1 MASRIAVEIFVCGV
15 ATPCVCATSPSVFFS
30 LLSMFG
36 PEVTC
41 FCPLHSS
48 FSPAPAHFL
57 YRMTYRDFQRHIDA
71 FTHGVQAAKFT
82 PKHKIVIWAKDCA
95 ESVVAQLGASKA
107 GIQVEV
113 LGSAATSA
121 DLEKALTGARAILF
135 SPTMLPEEGAVK
147 ALKALIPEL
156 EGLHERADQI
166 LYSAKFPALT
176 WVFNTGFERV
186 PGMLKFEYILAY
198 KKGAPLPV
206 PSGSIE
212 FAGPGSSTAMAIPYL
227 DPEAKTPVVEP
238 STSVA

>member
-1 MASRIAVEIFVCGV
+1 
-15 ATPCVCATSPSVFFS
+15 
-30 LLSMFG
+30 
-36 PEVTC
+36 
-41 FCPLHSS
+41 
-48 FSPAPAHFL
+48 
-57 YRMTYRDFQRHIDA
+57 MTYRDFQRHIDA

-113 LGSAATSA
+113 LGLAATSA

-156 EGLHERADQI
+156 EDLHERADQI
-166 LYSAKFPALT
+166 LYSAKFPTLT

-206 PSGSIE
+206 ASGSIE
-212 FAGPGSSTAMAIPYL
+212 FAGPGLSTVMTIPYL
-227 DPEAKTPVVEP
+227 DPEAKTPVAEP
-238 STSVA
+238 SSSVA